1 MSDEGR
7 CVSLNP
13 PQTAVQ
19 RRLCHR
25 THQRLTHPGPAS
37 TGARYLIHLIQCAV
51 GKIAHCSATH
61 TLTPGWGGW
70 FIFSRCNERVLS
82 WTAVVFCYIL
92 SFVPHFRLTAL
103 LNGWSCHSPCTLSPL
118 LTQRVSSICT
128 TTGSSTV
135 MSKATTFSWR
145 PREESSWSTLVL
157 ICQSGLRVWPAT
169 PCFFLFFLFNFWNAL
184 LDILDLECQQ
194 FVCES
199 RAEDNPVWFLTLHN
213 IFYFHGP

>member
-37 TGARYLIHLIQCAV
+37 AGARYLIHLIQCAV
-51 GKIAHCSATH
+51 GKIARCSATH
-61 TLTPGWGGW
+61 TLTPGGWGVGVW

-82 WTAVVFCYIL
+82 WTAVGFFYIL
-92 SFVPHFRLTAL
+92 SLVPHFRFPAV

-118 LTQRVSSICT
+118 LTQRVSSTCT

-135 MSKATTFSWR
+135 TSKATTFSWR

-157 ICQSGLRVWPAT
+157 ICQSALRVWPAT
-169 PCFFLFFLFNFWNAL
+169 PFFGFFF
-184 LDILDLECQQ
+184 C
-194 FVCES
+194 
-199 RAEDNPVWFLTLHN
+199 LTSEMLCWT
-213 IFYFHGP
+213 F